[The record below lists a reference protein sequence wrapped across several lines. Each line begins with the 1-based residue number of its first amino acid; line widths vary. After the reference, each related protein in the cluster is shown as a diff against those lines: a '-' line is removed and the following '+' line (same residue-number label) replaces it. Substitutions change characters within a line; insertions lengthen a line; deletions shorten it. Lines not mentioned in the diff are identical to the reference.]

1 MQKGQD
7 HIRSWPFCLINRY
20 LAIQIANGL
29 ALINEPA
36 TMIKSD
42 KKSVLVFLHGFA
54 ESSAIW
60 AEFTRNCP
68 PEYEILAPNFPG
80 YGNQEE
86 PPVPDY
92 SMEALAEFVKD
103 ELDQAGIQ
111 QAILIGHSTGGYVA
125 LAFAEK
131 YPARVAGLC
140 LFHSSAQADSEEKKA
155 NRDKNISF
163 VERHG
168 VIKFMETF
176 IRPLFAD
183 ANEETMMPCWRQ
195 LEEIG
200 AATSQASV
208 VGGMRAMRDRPD
220 RTEVLRKA
228 TFPVLFIVGKEDAAV
243 PLATSLEQV
252 ALPPV
257 STALFLERVGHV
269 GFFERPQ
276 ATRRAVLDFVGGIF
290 GT

>member
-1 MQKGQD
+1 MPQQ
-7 HIRSWPFCLINRY
+7 P
-20 LAIQIANGL
+20 AII
-29 ALINEPA
+29 
-36 TMIKSD
+36 
-42 KKSVLVFLHGFA
+42 FLHGFA
-54 ESSAIW
+54 ESRAIW
-60 AEFTRNCP
+60 TEFTQNCP
-68 PEYEILAPNFPG
+68 PDYQILTPDFPG
-80 YGNQEE
+80 YGALDAA
-86 PPVPDY
+86 PAADY
-92 SMEALAEFVKD
+92 SMEALAEFVKE
-103 ELDQAGIQ
+103 ELDRTGAQ
-111 QAILIGHSTGGYVA
+111 QAILIGHSMGGYVA

-155 NRDKNISF
+155 SRDKNISF

-168 VIKFMETF
+168 VVKFMETF

-183 ANEETMMPCWRQ
+183 ANEETMMPYRRQ

-208 VGGMRAMRDRPD
+208 IGGMQAMRDRPD

-228 TFPVLFIVGKEDAAV
+228 AFPVLFIVGKEDAAV
-243 PLATSLEQV
+243 PLATALEQV

-257 STALFLERVGHV
+257 SIALFLERVGHV

-276 ATRRAVLDFVGGIF
+276 ATQRAVLDFVGGIF
-290 GT
+290 NGK

>member
-1 MQKGQD
+1 MPNPKPT
-7 HIRSWPFCLINRY
+7 IIL
-20 LAIQIANGL
+20 
-29 ALINEPA
+29 
-36 TMIKSD
+36 
-42 KKSVLVFLHGFA
+42 LHGFA
-54 ESSAIW
+54 ESRAIW
-60 AEFTRNCP
+60 TEFTQNCP
-68 PEYEILAPNFPG
+68 PDYKFLTPDFPG
-80 YGNQEE
+80 YGSRDAA
-86 PPVPDY
+86 PAADY

-103 ELDQAGIQ
+103 ELNQAGAQ
-111 QAILIGHSTGGYVA
+111 QAILIGHSMGGYVA

-140 LFHSSAQADSEEKKA
+140 LFHSSAQADTDEKKA

-168 VIKFMETF
+168 VAKFMETF

-183 ANEETMMPCWRQ
+183 ANEETMMPYRRR

-200 AATSQASV
+200 AATPQVSV
-208 VGGMRAMRDRPD
+208 ISGMQAMRDRPD

-243 PLATSLEQV
+243 PLAAALEQV

-269 GFFERPQ
+269 GFFERPA

-290 GT
+290 EELKR